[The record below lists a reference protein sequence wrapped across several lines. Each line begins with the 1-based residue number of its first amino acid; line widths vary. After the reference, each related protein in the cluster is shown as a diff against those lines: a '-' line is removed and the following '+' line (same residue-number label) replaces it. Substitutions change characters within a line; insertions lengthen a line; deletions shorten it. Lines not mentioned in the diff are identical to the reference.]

1 MKSRKITTLN
11 ILISLALA
19 LTWAL
24 AALPQPVQA
33 VTCARYHIV
42 KAGDTTSSIAHTYKL
57 KWREIA
63 QANNLTYPYNLKV
76 GQKLCIPTTSA
87 IPTAAAVAD
96 RLKMSARA
104 VGSTVTISVTSSEK
118 AAFYV
123 RVRDAGVGVGGWFK
137 LGILRAKK
145 NTQTS
150 LSFTL
155 PKELRDKLYLQV
167 CLKNGTTDELA
178 CRTVIHQ

>member
-1 MKSRKITTLN
+1 MKSHKTIILN
-11 ILISLALA
+11 ILLSLALA
-19 LTWAL
+19 LTWAF
-24 AALPQPVQA
+24 AALPQPALA
-33 VTCARYHIV
+33 VTCARYHTV
-42 KAGDTTSSIAHTYKL
+42 KAGDTTASIAHTYKL

-76 GQKLCIPTTSA
+76 GQRLCIPTTSA
-87 IPTAAAVAD
+87 ISTAAAAAD
-96 RLKMSARA
+96 RLKMGVRS
-104 VGSTVTISVTSSEK
+104 VGSTVTITVTSAEK
-118 AAFYV
+118 SAFYV

-145 NTQTS
+145 NTQTT
-150 LSFTL
+150 LSFSL
-155 PKELRDKLYLQV
+155 PRELRDKLYLQV